1 MMEKFFIWSANDQAI
16 QEKFD
21 TSTYFLFHIPRFEYC
36 QAQGHSETSN
46 VPKKQLNEN

>member
-1 MMEKFFIWSANDQAI
+1 MLSHLKIKLDNFNSPQN
-16 QEKFD
+16 
-21 TSTYFLFHIPRFEYC
+21 YC

>member
-1 MMEKFFIWSANDQAI
+1 MNKLVLILID
-16 QEKFD
+16 
-21 TSTYFLFHIPRFEYC
+21 IPNIKHLVNC